1 MSGPR
6 REDEPEWGVL
16 TYNLALAKFQ
26 QRHILQVIF
35 LLLLLCRWREKYLS
49 SRGAEIK
56 MYLPNKTICD
66 KKKKCEGLKNIL
78 VGARARAGAII
89 QIYCS
94 LERYRTYLVFLS
106 FLQRN
111 IFDSVL

>member
-35 LLLLLCRWREKYLS
+35 LLPLFMQMARKIPFQNCYGDGHEEPKLKMPS
-49 SRGAEIK
+49 GPGA
-56 MYLPNKTICD
+56 
-66 KKKKCEGLKNIL
+66 
-78 VGARARAGAII
+78 
-89 QIYCS
+89 
-94 LERYRTYLVFLS
+94 
-106 FLQRN
+106 
-111 IFDSVL
+111 